1 MLRLAPALRALWLVP
16 LASVSGISLAATDSD
31 QCAHPGQWWQGGQAV
46 TANSLFEQA
55 ADQDVVLLGEYHDR
69 MSHHRWQLHTLAG
82 LAAHRDKMAIGL
94 EMLPRDAQPALDA
107 WVAGELSEAQ
117 FLQQS
122 QWQEAW
128 GFDPDLYLP
137 ILHFARMQQIP
148 LLAINIKPELRRR
161 LATEGFDAVSAEQ
174 RFNIEAPAPA
184 SDAYRQRLEQS
195 FQMHPTSMG
204 AEGHGNEDQEGDNA
218 FETFLNAQLTWDAAM
233 ADGLASAVDDDTLVV
248 GLMGVGHLAYGDGVP
263 YQLEAMDITDTLSLM
278 PTPLEACE
286 PPDSQ
291 LADVLY
297 LLGDEA
303 AAETPPPRLG
313 VQIAP
318 GEDGVSIVAIRED
331 SLAHEAGLQP
341 DDTVTQAAG
350 QEVRAPGELIATVQ
364 RQAPGTL
371 LPLEILRDGSRQEIL
386 VRFPPAAPLR

>member
-1 MLRLAPALRALWLVP
+1 
-16 LASVSGISLAATDSD
+16 LASASGSLLAATNSD
-31 QCAHPGQWWQGGQAV
+31 QCAHPGQWWQAGQP
-46 TANSLFEQA
+46 TAASALFEQA
-55 ADQDVVLLGEYHDR
+55 AEQDVVLLGEFHDR

-94 EMLPRDAQPALDA
+94 EMLPREAQSALDA

-122 QWQEAW
+122 QWHEAW
-128 GFDPDLYLP
+128 GFDPELYLP

-148 LLAINIKPELRRR
+148 LLALNIKPELRRQ

-174 RFNIEAPAPA
+174 RFNINAPAPA

-195 FQMHPTSMG
+195 FQMHPTGM
-204 AEGHGNEDQEGDNA
+204 GNEGQENNAA
-218 FETFLNAQLTWDAAM
+218 FETFLNAQLIWDAAM
-233 ADGLASAVDDDTLVV
+233 ADALAAAVDDDILVV

-263 YQLEAMDITDTLSLM
+263 HQLDAMGIAETLALM
-278 PTPLEACE
+278 PTTLEACE
-286 PPDSQ
+286 PSDSQ

-297 LLGDEA
+297 LLGDEQA
-303 AAETPPPRLG
+303 SETPPPRLG

-318 GEDGVSIVAIRED
+318 GEEGVSIVAIREG
-331 SLAHEAGLQP
+331 SLAYDAGLQP

-350 QEVRAPGELIATVQ
+350 QEVRAPGELIAIVQ

-371 LPLEILRDGSRQEIL
+371 LPLEVLRDGNTQEVL
-386 VRFPPAAPLR
+386 VRFPPADPLR

>member
-1 MLRLAPALRALWLVP
+1 MLRLAPASRALWLLP
-16 LASVSGISLAATDSD
+16 LASVSGTSLAAIDGD
-31 QCAHPGQWWQGGQAV
+31 QCAHPGQWWQDGHALAAS
-46 TANSLFEQA
+46 TLFEQA
-55 ADQDVVLLGEYHDR
+55 AGQDAVLLGEFHDR

-94 EMLPRDAQPALDA
+94 EMLPREAQPALDA

-128 GFDPDLYLP
+128 GFDPELYLP

-148 LLAINIKPELRRR
+148 LLALNIKPALRRQ

-174 RFNIEAPAPA
+174 RFYIEEPAPA

-204 AEGHGNEDQEGDNA
+204 AEGHGNEDQGDDAA
-218 FETFLNAQLTWDAAM
+218 FETFLNAQLIWDTAM
-233 ADGLASAVDDDTLVV
+233 ADALASAVDDNTLVV

-263 YQLEAMDITDTLSLM
+263 HQLEAMGIADTLALM
-278 PTPLEACE
+278 PTTLEACE
-286 PPDSQ
+286 PSDSQ

-297 LLGDEA
+297 LLGDEQ

-331 SLAHEAGLQP
+331 SLAHDAGLQP

-350 QEVRAPGELIATVQ
+350 QEVRAPGELIAIVQ

-371 LPLEILRDGSRQEIL
+371 LPLEILRDGNPREIL
-386 VRFPPAAPLR
+386 VRFPPAESLR